1 MPGRKLDP
9 SEIAAATIV
18 ASLLDGRGEPLDID
32 EAPEGTHDFDI
43 HLSDGRRIALEVT
56 AADDQDVRSAS
67 DAGFSNDWRGP
78 GLANDWWVVIGHAAE
93 GPQVRMVKVMRQ
105 IVPSLL
111 VLEQNLVEQV
121 DTRVRPAHRRPLPDD
136 RHDVL
141 DATRM
146 HELDVSAA
154 RSLGARRSPEAQ
166 LLVSLNAGFGS
177 DPDKLTDL
185 VAMLADRKAKKLALA
200 PADQT
205 PLRMGQGY
213 TSRRRDCDGAVGVP
227 DYSPRCPGRD
237 RRGLARHDRVSPGR
251 ATAAALAFGRAWTL
265 GRCGRVRS
273 PVLRLLRVAPHA
285 TPREPREPESSL
297 GHPTAVPGTGGRRH
311 RHRRPCSTWCQRA
324 GPGHDWTAAS
334 IAMLPAS
341 PKRWLDRRGRETPP
355 TSSV

>member
-1 MPGRKLDP
+1 MFEARAMPG
-9 SEIAAATIV
+9 SATTGEV
-18 ASLLDGRGEPLDID
+18 RGLRTT
-32 EAPEGTHDFDI
+32 GGW
-43 HLSDGRRIALEVT
+43 S
-56 AADDQDVRSAS
+56 
-67 DAGFSNDWRGP
+67 
-78 GLANDWWVVIGHAAE
+78 IGHAAE

-227 DYSPRCPGRD
+227 DYSPDVPD
-237 RRGLARHDRVSPGR
+237 AIDVVWLATTGSAPVGQPQRLWHL
-251 ATAAALAFGRAWTL
+251 AA
-265 GRCGRVRS
+265 
-273 PVLRLLRVAPHA
+273 
-285 TPREPREPESSL
+285 
-297 GHPTAVPGTGGRRH
+297 
-311 RHRRPCSTWCQRA
+311 
-324 GPGHDWTAAS
+324 PGHWEDVDVSA
-334 IAMLPAS
+334 L
-341 PKRWLDRRGRETPP
+341 RF
-355 TSSV
+355 